1 MGGLALPAVY
11 GAGGRLVGGDR
22 VILVVGCWHLGAQM
36 DGQGQ
41 VGAQGARWDEGGS
54 SPLSV
59 AIAENDARTLDMVA
73 DAVRQ
78 RRLRLAYQ
86 PVVVAADT
94 GRVGFHEG
102 LIRVLDP
109 SGRIIP
115 ARDFIQAV
123 EAHELGREID
133 CAALA
138 MGLDAL
144 GRHPD
149 LRLSVNM
156 SARSIGWPRWMRVL
170 RGGLAGRPGIGER
183 LILEISEQSAQT
195 VPEMVVALME
205 ELRPKG
211 ISFALDGFGAGPFA
225 LRHLREFSFD
235 ILKTDAQF
243 SRRIDQMA
251 DNQVLVSA
259 FLAIAR
265 QFDMLLV
272 AQGVESLTEADWLRA
287 LGVDCLQG
295 FVFGGPAALP
305 RSSQPD

>member
-1 MGGLALPAVY
+1 MGVRMERR
-11 GAGGRLVGGDR
+11 GRHGPGR
-22 VILVVGCWHLGAQM
+22 HRPEGPQWA
-36 DGQGQ
+36 
-41 VGAQGARWDEGGS
+41 EGGS

-59 AIAENDARTLDMVA
+59 AVAEQDARVLDMVG

-86 PVVVAADT
+86 PVVVAGDL
-94 GRVGFHEG
+94 GKIGFHEG

-109 SGRIIP
+109 TGRIIP

-170 RGGLAGRPGIGER
+170 RGGLTGRPGIGER

-195 VPEMVVALME
+195 VPEMVVALMD

-235 ILKTDAQF
+235 VMKVDAQF
-243 SRRIDQMA
+243 SRRIDQNA

-265 QFDMLLV
+265 QFDMLVV
-272 AQGVESLTEADWLRA
+272 AQGVESPTEAEWLRA

-295 FVFGGPAALP
+295 FHLGTPAALP
-305 RSSQPD
+305 QTGAAD

>member
-1 MGGLALPAVY
+1 MAV
-11 GAGGRLVGGDR
+11 
-22 VILVVGCWHLGAQM
+22 
-36 DGQGQ
+36 
-41 VGAQGARWDEGGS
+41 
-54 SPLSV
+54 
-59 AIAENDARTLDMVA
+59 AEQDARVLEMVA

-86 PVVVAADT
+86 PVVVAGDL
-94 GRVGFHEG
+94 GKVGFHEG
-102 LIRVLDP
+102 LIRVLDA

-195 VPEMVVALME
+195 VPEMVVALMD

-235 ILKTDAQF
+235 VMKVDAQF
-243 SRRIDQMA
+243 SRRIDQNA

-265 QFDMLLV
+265 QFDMLVV
-272 AQGVESLTEADWLRA
+272 AQGVESPAEADWLRA

-295 FVFGGPAALP
+295 FHLGMPAALP
-305 RSSQPD
+305 HAGAAD